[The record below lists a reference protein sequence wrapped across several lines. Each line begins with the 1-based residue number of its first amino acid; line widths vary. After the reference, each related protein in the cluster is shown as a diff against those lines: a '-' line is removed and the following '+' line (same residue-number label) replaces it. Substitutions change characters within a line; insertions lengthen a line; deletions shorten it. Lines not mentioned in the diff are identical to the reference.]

1 MIGMQ
6 CVMHRQVGA
15 MRICLGAGMVCYAGQ
30 VGGTEEDARYAL
42 CDYVQETGDYA
53 QKTEGKS
60 GSNDSKGI
68 LGRKCLI
75 LMKNGLIKPIFGGML
90 DMIYNGFRKCFVNCK
105 FTFYITLS

>member
-1 MIGMQ
+1 MLCEYV
-6 CVMHRQVGA
+6 CVQVC
-15 MRICLGAGMVCYAGQ
+15 RCYAGR

-42 CDYVQETGDYA
+42 CRYA

-68 LGRKCLI
+68 LGVLCLI
-75 LMKNGLIKPIFGGML
+75 LMKNGLIKPIFRGML